1 MYVILF
7 IPHDNNNNN
16 YDTNWLT
23 ALSLLQALL
32 GILFTLNNLISTIKL
47 WGRHRFYKNENKAQR
62 R

>member
-32 GILFTLNNLISTIKL
+32 GI
-47 WGRHRFYKNENKAQR
+47 
-62 R
+62 